1 MLAEQHCVCTKS
13 GLKNVFST
21 RCVVG
26 RQRERGR
33 RTFFLKMA
41 LEHSKSQHPAPF
53 RNIISDSFWE
63 CWECRSLSCCPLNPA
78 EKTSDSQG
86 QPVPEHGVRH
96 QKDHSKNMQRRGADA
111 CWLPSQHTPNW
122 ILEGVQ
128 EFATAILIQKKKKK
142 LRKCVHFLLKR
153 LKGFF
158 QWREPHPNHCLS
170 CDLSLTFQN
179 LLLHLQNIRLNS
191 SLLVKYI
198 QSLRA
203 LHKRAVT

>member
-1 MLAEQHCVCTKS
+1 MYLVQGVLWE
-13 GLKNVFST
+13 
-21 RCVVG
+21 G
-26 RQRERGR
+26 REKGGGELFFKDGPGTQQKPASCSLQEHHFW
-33 RTFFLKMA
+33 FFLRVLGVPLA
-41 LEHSKSQHPAPF
+41 LLLPIEP
-53 RNIISDSFWE
+53 
-63 CWECRSLSCCPLNPA
+63 CRENF
-78 EKTSDSQG
+78 
-86 QPVPEHGVRH
+86 
-96 QKDHSKNMQRRGADA
+96 
-111 CWLPSQHTPNW
+111 WLPGTASPRTRRAPSKRPQQKHAKKGGWCLLTAFPAHTKLDPRGCAG
-122 ILEGVQ
+122 ICYSH
-128 EFATAILIQKKKKK
+128 THTKKKKK